1 MSQSAGSSAA
11 GSVRRNA
18 LLWVFAVITLAGLA
32 YGVYWWVL
40 LKGSERTDNAYV
52 HAPLVQVAAQQAG
65 TVVAV
70 LADET
75 QRVQSGQPLVRLD
88 PAEARLARERA
99 QAQLAQSVREARG
112 LVAQDTVLQATVRTR
127 EAELERL
134 KAEEA
139 RAADDLAR
147 RLPLLA
153 SGAVG
158 QEEIDHA
165 RTVLSANRSARAAA
179 AAALEAAREQ
189 RSVHRVQFEGLRIEQ
204 HPPVERAA
212 TALREAILAESRLE
226 IPAPVAGQ
234 IARRSVQVGQRI
246 AAGQMLM
253 SVVPLEQVWVEAN
266 FKEVQLRQMRMGQPV
281 QLRADLHG
289 SSIEYRGV
297 VAGLGAGTGAAFAVL
312 PAQNA
317 SGNWVKVVQRI
328 PVRIELDADQLSR
341 NPLRVGLSMHATV
354 DVTVKEGQRLTD
366 YSPPQRPQDTQVYAD
381 ALARA
386 DEQVQAVINQHAGRR
401 PASSR

>member
-1 MSQSAGSSAA
+1 MSQSAGSNP
-11 GSVRRNA
+11 GGKGRRNA
-18 LLWVFAVITLAGLA
+18 MLWLFAAVMGVGIA
-32 YGVYWWVL
+32 YGAYWWVSL
-40 LKGSERTDNAYV
+40 RGSERTDNAYV

-70 LADET
+70 LAEDT
-75 QRVQSGQPLVRLD
+75 QKVQAGQVLVRLD
-88 PAEARLARERA
+88 ATEVRLARERA

-112 LVAQDTVLQATVRTR
+112 LVAQDAVFLATVRTR
-127 EAELERL
+127 EAELDRL
-134 KAEEA
+134 KADEA
-139 RAADDLAR
+139 RAADDLSR

-165 RTVLSANRSARAAA
+165 RALLNATRAARGAA

-189 RSVHRVQFEGLRIEQ
+189 RSVHRLQFEGLRLEQ
-204 HPPVERAA
+204 QPAVERAA
-212 TALREAILAESRLE
+212 TALREAILAESRLD

-234 IARRSVQVGQRI
+234 VARRSVQVGQRI
-246 AAGQMLM
+246 SAGQMLM

-266 FKEVQLRQMRMGQPV
+266 FKEVQLRQMRVGQPV
-281 QLRADLHG
+281 RLRADLHG
-289 SSIEYRGV
+289 RAVEYQAR
-297 VAGLGAGTGAAFAVL
+297 VAGVGAGTGAAFAVL

-328 PVRIELDADQLSR
+328 PVRIELDAEELKR

-354 DVTVKEGQRLTD
+354 DVTVQEGQQLTD
-366 YSPPQRPQDTQVYAD
+366 YTPPQRPQDTQVYAE

-386 DEQVQAVINQHAGRR
+386 DEQVQAIIAQHAGRR
-401 PASSR
+401 PPGTR

>member
-1 MSQSAGSSAA
+1 MSPSAGSSSARP
-11 GSVRRNA
+11 VRRNA
-18 LLWVFAVITLAGLA
+18 MLWVFAAIVLSGLA
-32 YGVYWWVL
+32 YGVYWWFL
-40 LKGSERTDNAYV
+40 SKGTERTDNAYV

-70 LADET
+70 LVDET
-75 QRVQSGQPLVRLD
+75 QRVGAGQLLVRLD
-88 PAEARLARERA
+88 AAEARLARERA

-112 LVAQDTVLQATVRTR
+112 LVAQDMVLQATVRAR

-134 KAEEA
+134 KAEES

-165 RTVLSANRSARAAA
+165 RTLISASRSARAAA
-179 AAALEAAREQ
+179 ASTLEAAREQ
-189 RSVHRVQFEGLRIEQ
+189 RSVHRLQFDGLRIEQ

-226 IPAPVAGQ
+226 VPAPVAGQ

-266 FKEVQLRQMRMGQPV
+266 FKEVQLRDMRVGQPV
-281 QLRADLHG
+281 RLRADLHG
-289 SSIEYRGV
+289 SAIEYRGV

-317 SGNWVKVVQRI
+317 SGNWVKVVQRV
-328 PVRIELDADQLSR
+328 PVRIELNADQLIR

-354 DVTVKEGQRLTD
+354 DTTVKDGQRLTD
-366 YSPPQRPQDTQVYAD
+366 YTPPQRPQDTQVYAD

-386 DEQVQAVINQHAGRR
+386 DEQVQAIINQHAGRR
-401 PASSR
+401 QPASR

>member
-1 MSQSAGSSAA
+1 MSQSAGSSPAQH
-11 GSVRRNA
+11 VRRNA
-18 LLWVFAVITLAGLA
+18 LLWIFAAIALTGLV
-32 YGVYWWVL
+32 YGAYWWIL
-40 LKGSERTDNAYV
+40 LRGSERTDNAYV

-70 LADET
+70 LADDT
-75 QRVQSGQPLVRLD
+75 QRVLAGQPLVRLD
-88 PAEARLARERA
+88 AAETRLVRERA
-99 QAQLAQSVREARG
+99 QAQLAQVVREARTV
-112 LVAQDTVLQATVRTR
+112 LAQDTVLLATVRTR
-127 EAELERL
+127 EAELDRL
-134 KAEEA
+134 RSEET
-139 RAADDLAR
+139 RATDDLSR
-147 RLPLLA
+147 RQPLLA

-165 RTVLSANRSARAAA
+165 RSLLTSTRAARAAA

-189 RSVHRVQFEGLRIEQ
+189 RAVHRVQFEGLRIEQ
-204 HPPVERAA
+204 HPAVERAA

-234 IARRSVQVGQRI
+234 IARRAVQVGQRI
-246 AAGQMLM
+246 APGQMLM
-253 SVVPLEQVWVEAN
+253 SVVPLEQLWVEAN
-266 FKEVQLRQMRMGQPV
+266 FKEVQLREMRVGQPV
-281 QLRADLHG
+281 RLQADLHG
-289 SSIEYRGV
+289 SAIEYRGV

-328 PVRIELDADQLSR
+328 PVRIELDAEQLKR
-341 NPLRVGLSMHATV
+341 NPLRVGLSMHAAV
-354 DVTVKEGQRLTD
+354 DITFKEGQRLAD
-366 YSPPQRPQDTQVYAD
+366 YTPPQRPQDTQVYAE

-401 PASSR
+401 LTGTR